1 MTTEMILAKSVRYD
15 QSGNPLEVVIP
26 YSEFIDFVETYGLDL
41 LDLKEEE
48 IKACMEAERDRK
60 EGNDDAFVP
69 LSEVKARLGL

>member
-26 YSEFIDFVETYGLDL
+26 YSEFIDFVETYGLH
-41 LDLKEEE
+41 LKEEE
-48 IKACMEAERDRK
+48 IEACMEAERDRK